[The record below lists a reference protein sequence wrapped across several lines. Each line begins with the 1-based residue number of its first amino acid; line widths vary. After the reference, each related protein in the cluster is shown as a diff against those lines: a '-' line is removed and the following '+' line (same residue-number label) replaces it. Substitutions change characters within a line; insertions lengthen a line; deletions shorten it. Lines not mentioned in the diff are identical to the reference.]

1 MNSSILPNIWRFFGL
16 VAVQVLLL
24 KQMGQAVSSTYFNV
38 LLYPLFILFLPLQ
51 IAAPY
56 LVLLGFAIG
65 MAVDIFYA
73 SPGIHASAGAFSG
86 FARSFVVGA
95 FAPKGGYTPKEPIF
109 SPAHVS
115 WQTFLQGAA
124 AFFFLHLFWYFS
136 VDAFTFVFFGS
147 IIIKTLAS
155 WGLTMIFV
163 VLYAAMFNPKH

>member
-1 MNSSILPNIWRFFGL
+1 MNSSFLPSLWRFFGL

-73 SPGIHASAGAFSG
+73 SPGVHASAGAFSG
-86 FARSFVVGA
+86 FLRSVIVGI
-95 FAPKGGYTPKEPIF
+95 FAPKGRLQQKNLFFHLKTSPGKPFYKEQL
-109 SPAHVS
+109 S
-115 WQTFLQGAA
+115 
-124 AFFFLHLFWYFS
+124 FFLLHLLWYF
-136 VDAFTFVFFGS
+136 
-147 IIIKTLAS
+147 
-155 WGLTMIFV
+155 
-163 VLYAAMFNPKH
+163 